1 MNLVLMYETEG
12 KKDENET
19 NREYELDLS
28 YGSKL
33 MTGNGSKEK
42 FIKITHFLD
51 LISQSQTGEA
61 NDVSKFY

>member
-1 MNLVLMYETEG
+1 MYETEG
-12 KKDENET
+12 KKDESET
-19 NREYELDLS
+19 NRECELDLS

-33 MTGNGSKEK
+33 MTSNGSKEK
-42 FIKITHFLD
+42 FIKIIHFLD

>member
-19 NREYELDLS
+19 NRECELDLS

-33 MTGNGSKEK
+33 MTSNGSKEK

-51 LISQSQTGEA
+51 LIS
-61 NDVSKFY
+61 